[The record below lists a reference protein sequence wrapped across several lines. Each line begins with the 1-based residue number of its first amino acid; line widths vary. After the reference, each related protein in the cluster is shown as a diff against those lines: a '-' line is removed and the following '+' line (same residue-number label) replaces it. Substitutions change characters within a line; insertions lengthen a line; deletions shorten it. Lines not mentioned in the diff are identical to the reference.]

1 MKKKLIKAGIASAMI
16 CTVLGSTVVPTSA
29 KEVPVDT
36 AKEVTKIAE
45 KVTPRFMYT
54 QTRTVTSPEF
64 DTIVTI
70 DTVETS
76 STSSGWKIV
85 GVQDVDL
92 VSKLFNIVAWGSS
105 YSYYDNYQGV
115 NIKLTYYFAFAGS
128 VQSGTRTVKVHI

>member
-45 KVTPRFMYT
+45 EVTPRFMYT
-54 QTRTVTSPEF
+54 QTRTVTSWEF

-85 GVQDVDL
+85 GVQDVEL
-92 VSKLFNIVAWGSS
+92 VPKAYNIAAWNSS
-105 YSYYDNYQGV
+105 YKYYE
-115 NIKLTYYFAFAGS
+115 
-128 VQSGTRTVKVHI
+128 HI

>member
-45 KVTPRFMYT
+45 EVTPRFMYR
-54 QTRTVTSPEF
+54 QTRTVKSPQF

-76 STSSGWKIV
+76 STSYGWKIV
-85 GVQDVDL
+85 GVQDVEL
-92 VSKLFNIVAWGSS
+92 VSKNYLIVNWS
-105 YSYYDNYQGV
+105 YSYEYYDNYQGCTIHLSYSFIAAGTV
-115 NIKLTYYFAFAGS
+115 NVS
-128 VQSGTRTVKVHI
+128 SRTIKVHI

>member
-45 KVTPRFMYT
+45 EVTPRFMYT
-54 QTRTVTSPEF
+54 QTRTVTSWGF
-64 DTIVTI
+64 DTVVTI

-76 STSSGWKIV
+76 RDMK
-85 GVQDVDL
+85 L
-92 VSKLFNIVAWGSS
+92 VLGITLIHTMII
-105 YSYYDNYQGV
+105 
-115 NIKLTYYFAFAGS
+115 IKAL
-128 VQSGTRTVKVHI
+128 ILN

>member
-45 KVTPRFMYT
+45 EVTPRFMYT

-92 VSKLFNIVAWGSS
+92 VSKGYDIAGWNSS

-115 NIKLTYYFAFAGS
+115 NIKLTYYYLLAGS
-128 VQSGTRTVKVHI
+128 IRTGTRTVKVHI

>member
-45 KVTPRFMYT
+45 EVTPRFMYT
-54 QTRTVTSPEF
+54 QTRTVKSWEF
-64 DTIVTI
+64 DTVVTI

-85 GVQDVDL
+85 GVQDVEL
-92 VSKLFNIVAWGSS
+92 VPKAYNIAAWNSS
-105 YSYYDNYQGV
+105 YKYYDNYQGV
-115 NIKLTYYFAFAGS
+115 EIKITFSYLLAGS
-128 VQSGTRTVKVHI
+128 YHTGTKTVKAHI

>member
-45 KVTPRFMYT
+45 EVTPRFMYT

-85 GVQDVDL
+85 GVQDVEL
-92 VSKLFNIVAWGSS
+92 IAKGLNIGAWSFT

-115 NIKLTYYFAFAGS
+115 NIHLTYYYYLAGT
-128 VQSGTRTVKVHI
+128 VQTGTKTVKAHI

>member
-45 KVTPRFMYT
+45 EVTPRFMYT
-54 QTRTVTSPEF
+54 QTRTVTSWEF
-64 DTIVTI
+64 DTVVTI

-85 GVQDVDL
+85 GVQDVEL
-92 VSKLFNIVAWGSS
+92 VPKAYNIVAWNTS
-105 YSYYDNYQGV
+105 YQYYDNYQGCS
-115 NIKLTYYFAFAGS
+115 IKISFYHILAGT
-128 VQSGTRTVKVHI
+128 VQTGTKTVKVHI

>member
-45 KVTPRFMYT
+45 EVTPRFMYT

-92 VSKLFNIVAWGSS
+92 VSKKYLIVDWVSS
-105 YSYYDNYQGV
+105 YSYYDNYQGC
-115 NIKLTYYFAFAGS
+115 NIKIVYSYITDGT
-128 VQSGTRTVKVHI
+128 VKSGTRTVKVHI

>member
-29 KEVPVDT
+29 REVPVDT

-45 KVTPRFMYT
+45 EVTPRFMYT

-92 VSKLFNIVAWGSS
+92 VSKSFSISGWSS
-105 YSYYDNYQGV
+105 TYSYYDNYQGV
-115 NIKLTYYFAFAGS
+115 NIKLEFNYLYGGRLHT
-128 VQSGTRTVKVHI
+128 GTRTVKVHI

>member
-45 KVTPRFMYT
+45 EVTPRFMYT
-54 QTRTVTSPEF
+54 QTRTVKSWEF
-64 DTIVTI
+64 DTLVVM

-85 GVQDVDL
+85 GIQDVFL
-92 VSKLFNIVAWGSS
+92 TPKGHNVTYWT
-105 YSYYDNYQGV
+105 YTYEYYDNYQGCE
-115 NIKLTYYFAFAGS
+115 IKINYGLVAVGVPTTA
-128 VQSGTRTVKVHI
+128 TKTIRVHI

>member
-45 KVTPRFMYT
+45 EVTPRFMYT
-54 QTRTVTSPEF
+54 QTRTVTSWEF
-64 DTIVTI
+64 DTVATI
-70 DTVETS
+70 DTVETT

-85 GVQDVDL
+85 GVQDVEL
-92 VSKLFNIVAWGSS
+92 VSKGYSITAWNYS

-115 NIKLTYYFAFAGS
+115 NIHLTYYYLFANTI
-128 VQSGTRTVKVHI
+128 QSATKTVKVHI

>member
-29 KEVPVDT
+29 KEVPVNT

-45 KVTPRFMYT
+45 EVTPRFMYT
-54 QTRTVTSPEF
+54 QTRTVTSWGF
-64 DTIVTI
+64 DTVVTI

-85 GVQDVDL
+85 GVQDVNL
-92 VSKLFNIVAWGSS
+92 KSKGYEISAWNYT

-115 NIKLTYYFAFAGS
+115 NIELTYYYYLMGS
-128 VQSGTRTVKVHI
+128 IQSGTRTVKVHI

>member
-29 KEVPVDT
+29 REVPVDT

-45 KVTPRFMYT
+45 EVTPRFMYT
-54 QTRTVTSPEF
+54 QTRTVKSLQF

-85 GVQDVDL
+85 GVRDVEL
-92 VSKLFNIVAWGSS
+92 ISKSYTIVGWSSS

-115 NIKLTYYFAFAGS
+115 NVKLTYYYTFAGS
-128 VQSGTRTVKVHI
+128 IQTGTRTVKVHI

>member
-45 KVTPRFMYT
+45 EVTPRFMYT
-54 QTRTVTSPEF
+54 QTRTVSSPQF

-85 GVQDVDL
+85 GVLDVQL
-92 VSKLFNIVAWGSS
+92 IPKSYKISTWTSS
-105 YSYYDNYQGV
+105 YTYYDDYQGL
-115 NIKLTYYFAFAGS
+115 NIYLTYYYYVAGMI
-128 VQSGTRTVKVHI
+128 QTGTRTVKVHI

>member
-45 KVTPRFMYT
+45 EVTPRFMY
-54 QTRTVTSPEF
+54 
-64 DTIVTI
+64 
-70 DTVETS
+70 TVETS

-92 VSKLFNIVAWGSS
+92 VSKGYDIAGWNSS

-115 NIKLTYYFAFAGS
+115 NIKLTYYYLLAGS
-128 VQSGTRTVKVHI
+128 IRTGTRTVKVHI

>member
-45 KVTPRFMYT
+45 EVTPRFMYT
-54 QTRTVTSPEF
+54 QTRTVTSWEF

-85 GVQDVDL
+85 GVQDV
-92 VSKLFNIVAWGSS
+92 KLLPKAYNIAAWTFT
-105 YSYYDNYQGV
+105 YTYYDNYQGV
-115 NIKLTYYFAFAGS
+115 NIELIYHYLLAGS
-128 VQSGTRTVKVHI
+128 FHTATKTVKVHI

>member
-45 KVTPRFMYT
+45 EVTPRFMYT
-54 QTRTVTSPEF
+54 QTRTVKSWEF

-85 GVQDVDL
+85 GVQDVQL
-92 VSKLFNIVAWGSS
+92 VSKSYSIVAWESS
-105 YSYYDNYQGV
+105 YTYYDNYQGV
-115 NIKLTYYFAFAGS
+115 NIKLIYYYSYGGY
-128 VQSGTRTVKVHI
+128 VQSATKTVKVHI